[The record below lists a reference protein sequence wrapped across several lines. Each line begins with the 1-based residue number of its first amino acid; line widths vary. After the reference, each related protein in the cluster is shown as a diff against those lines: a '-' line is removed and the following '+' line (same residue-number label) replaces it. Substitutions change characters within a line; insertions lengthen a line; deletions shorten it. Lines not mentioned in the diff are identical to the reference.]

1 MTGISAFRRRQLVP
15 TRSIF
20 LLNYQFNSRL
30 LSGIIFWVWGFLSD
44 ASGLK
49 VRALTPLSPW
59 GGLHARSFQQDVI
72 SQK

>member
-20 LLNYQFNSRL
+20 FLNYQFNSRL

-44 ASGLK
+44 ASGLE

-59 GGLHARSFQQDVI
+59 GGLHARSFRRDAF